1 MNVDEGRKTGKQ
13 EQKDYRGST
22 ATKWKG
28 TCQQC
33 GHVERGDKRPGQT
46 ARKAAATPT
55 PSSVSPAPIPTP
67 LDDDG
72 NQVDEMTNLAQ
83 QCATR
88 FWKCNMS
95 WAFRCRCSS
104 WTRPTTSAKSPC
116 KRTMIDDEPIAR
128 LRKQHLRLHRPQ
140 GHETPAAS
148 QQTVGSWIRSSRGR
162 IHNDVYVND
171 VSYTKMLIGKIKR
184 CMLSQGPRTD
194 HFCGVR

>member
-28 TCQQC
+28 TRQQ
-33 GHVERGDKRPGQT
+33 
-46 ARKAAATPT
+46 RKAAATPT
-55 PSSVSPAPIPTP
+55 PSSVSPPPIPTP

-72 NQVDEMTNLAQ
+72 NQVDEMTNLANLAQ

-116 KRTMIDDEPIAR
+116 KRTMIDDEPLAR

-162 IHNDVYVND
+162 IHNNVYVND

-184 CMLSQGPRTD
+184 CMLPQGPRTD
-194 HFCGVR
+194 HFCGIR